1 MRGVGGEGV
10 RDCSRG
16 DRESQSQRLLIDAG
30 MTICPD
36 EIDLGTAV
44 LAVVPRICN
53 CRVIPESFSRIC
65 ISLRNHGFAMLIG
78 KLESR
83 T

>member
-1 MRGVGGEGV
+1 MGSRWRGCQRLSEERWGT
-10 RDCSRG
+10 
-16 DRESQSQRLLIDAG
+16 QSQRLLIDAG

-36 EIDLGTAV
+36 EIDLGAAV

-53 CRVIPESFSRIC
+53 CRVMPESFSRIR
-65 ISLRNHGFAMLIG
+65 ISLRNHGFAMLIE